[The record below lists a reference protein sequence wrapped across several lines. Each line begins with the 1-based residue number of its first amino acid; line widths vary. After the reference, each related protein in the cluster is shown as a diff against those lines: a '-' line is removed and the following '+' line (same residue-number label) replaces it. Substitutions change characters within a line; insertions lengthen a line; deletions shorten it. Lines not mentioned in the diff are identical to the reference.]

1 MLPQLSMS
9 CLKLECVLPKFSGI
23 MKQVKLLA
31 SCQHYTA
38 CRVDK
43 QCAKCTIGSSV
54 QAGEQGVYIQRVCKC
69 VQVVH
74 FKCDKLRYCLGI
86 LNSFPKQFPSS
97 TQAVS
102 KLVHHLDIYVSKGVS
117 KLHTACLLCK
127 VVVLYISNNLTGYW
141 VGNTHPPLYSL
152 GLT

>member
-9 CLKLECVLPKFSGI
+9 CLKLECVLPKLSGI

-54 QAGEQGVYIQRVCKC
+54 QAGEQGVYRECANVY
-69 VQVVH
+69 
-74 FKCDKLRYCLGI
+74 KLYTSSVTNLDTVLG
-86 LNSFPKQFPSS
+86 
-97 TQAVS
+97 
-102 KLVHHLDIYVSKGVS
+102 Y
-117 KLHTACLLCK
+117 
-127 VVVLYISNNLTGYW
+127 
-141 VGNTHPPLYSL
+141 
-152 GLT
+152 